1 MKKYF
6 YNRKVKY
13 MPKVNN
19 FTNTTFL
26 VLSYLYDHRLKNN
39 LVVATQGEIAIALGY
54 SRPTIN
60 RILTNLCQLGCVQT
74 DGEHLGRYIVSS
86 SGIKVVETIRKVEN
100 I

>member
-1 MKKYF
+1 
-6 YNRKVKY
+6 

-39 LVVATQGEIAIALGY
+39 LVVATQGEIAIAIGY

-60 RILTNLCQLGCVQT
+60 RILTTLCELGCVQT

-86 SGIKVVETIRKVEN
+86 SGIKVVETIRKIEN